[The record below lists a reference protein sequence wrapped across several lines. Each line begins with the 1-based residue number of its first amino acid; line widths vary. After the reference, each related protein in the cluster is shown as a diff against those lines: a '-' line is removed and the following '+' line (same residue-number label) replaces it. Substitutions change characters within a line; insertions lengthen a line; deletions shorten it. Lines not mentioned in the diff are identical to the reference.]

1 MEIVE
6 KIFEVFGKIY
16 KLAEQ
21 AKANTSNC
29 KKAATRC
36 RGVES
41 IINNCVKEYKRYN
54 GLTVSVASKLPMH
67 IMSLVRTRAMT

>member
-6 KIFEVFGKIY
+6 KVFEVFGKIY
-16 KLAEQ
+16 ELAEQ

-54 GLTVSVASKLPMH
+54 GMNGEQREGFDLLLDHK
-67 IMSLVRTRAMT
+67 